1 MFSLSIWHILSWQLH
16 ASAGCHPP
24 PTAAAYGD
32 GAAWAAWAALLLASG
47 AASGVVRVTMRGE
60 SPVLGESS
68 NVAIRTTTIKDRQP
82 SIASRTVAQIG
93 TVARMGTVAR
103 IGRRM
108 SALHGTRKPPARGVQ
123 SSHGTNN
130 RASASSDRPAGL
142 AAAARDQLKSVLLAQ
157 QAQMARLEAA
167 EAEEIA
173 EARKKQAMQ
182 MRMVLQQVKQKP
194 EDQQDEALLGK
205 IDEERQEAEE
215 ARAREIAKAE
225 RALGD
230 VLEELLLTEATYLD
244 DLRHIMEHFVTPM
257 ADILSHSVHCTIF
270 ANLSMLVELHTKLAA
285 DLAPATAMGASE
297 TTTDFRA
304 MGDSIASAF
313 LVLAPFFRMYAI
325 YSANYKDVPA
335 ALSTAKQ
342 EKAVADFLRERA
354 QRDAEEKGE
363 GKSATLDALLFRPIQ
378 RMCVYPLLFKQATT
392 ADRKLKTLEADL
404 KGAGQGDGVDAGAAN
419 GENKLAKVF
428 GVIQVTLGK
437 VNEEVRALEG
447 HMRTMDVLVAEV
459 RGGEALLSATR
470 VLKFEALVD
479 MKLNSMTLRN
489 VCSTTISITRSEY
502 KWYVFAYE
510 VLVCKQAKD
519 GLYDMKALFSL
530 RGGEEMILEQKGE
543 HKPEVFFT
551 DDGGLKLK
559 CWALGEAEKDK
570 LLQVLEDLRAPL
582 RGQNRRS
589 SSVSSPGGHVY
600 SDRL

>member
-1 MFSLSIWHILSWQLH
+1 MCLSMYLSINLARRWFGWLS
-16 ASAGCHPP
+16 PP
-24 PTAAAYGD
+24 PRAAYGD

-47 AASGVVRVTMRGE
+47 AASGAVRVTMRGE

-68 NVAIRTTTIKDRQP
+68 NVAIRTTTI
-82 SIASRTVAQIG
+82 ASQ

-108 SALHGTRKPPARGVQ
+108 SALHGTRKPLARGVQ

-173 EARKKQAMQ
+173 EARKKQAMR

-194 EDQQDEALLGK
+194 EDQQDETWLGK

-257 ADILSHSVHCTIF
+257 TDILSHSVHSTIF

-297 TTTDFRA
+297 TPTDFRA

-363 GKSATLDALLFRPIQ
+363 GKSATLDALLFRPVQ

-404 KGAGQGDGVDAGAAN
+404 KGAGQGDGVEAGAVN

-428 GVIQVTLGK
+428 
-437 VNEEVRALEG
+437 
-447 HMRTMDVLVAEV
+447 D
-459 RGGEALLSATR
+459 TR
-470 VLKFEALVD
+470 
-479 MKLNSMTLRN
+479 NS
-489 VCSTTISITRSEY
+489 
-502 KWYVFAYE
+502 
-510 VLVCKQAKD
+510 
-519 GLYDMKALFSL
+519 
-530 RGGEEMILEQKGE
+530 
-543 HKPEVFFT
+543 
-551 DDGGLKLK
+551 
-559 CWALGEAEKDK
+559 K
-570 LLQVLEDLRAPL
+570 LLCVL
-582 RGQNRRS
+582 
-589 SSVSSPGGHVY
+589 
-600 SDRL
+600 